1 MQAMVYLASAGAI
14 ISLFLC
20 AELAARYLRLADYIL
35 YYRDTEIGYAPQP
48 NSSGLLRRRNRWRFN
63 AMGLRSDTDAPA
75 DAEAIVLVGDSI
87 VEGGSNVDQDET
99 LAYHLA
105 RLAGR
110 RVHPVGGG
118 GWALENEFAFLRKS
132 PELLAAGTFIMV
144 TNSSDLCPINP
155 WSTQSTHPTRPPVS
169 HVAYLVR
176 RISWPYRRRLFRGP
190 GGEGA
195 KAMNGRGGASDW
207 AGSVAA
213 FLASFDGRLIWL
225 LYPSRSEA
233 ATAQAPCKALRPVIA
248 NRAEIID
255 LVREPVWGA
264 DCYHDDIHPNAR
276 GRMLLAELI
285 SAAVLAPD
293 AGNRSSGGG

>member
-132 PELLAAGTFIMV
+132 SRAARGGYLYHGDQQFRPVPYQSMVHPEHPSDQAAGVACGLSGPADKLAISQKT
-144 TNSSDLCPINP
+144 LP
-155 WSTQSTHPTRPPVS
+155 WSWR
-169 HVAYLVR
+169 
-176 RISWPYRRRLFRGP
+176 
-190 GGEGA
+190 
-195 KAMNGRGGASDW
+195 
-207 AGSVAA
+207 
-213 FLASFDGRLIWL
+213 
-225 LYPSRSEA
+225 
-233 ATAQAPCKALRPVIA
+233 
-248 NRAEIID
+248 
-255 LVREPVWGA
+255 
-264 DCYHDDIHPNAR
+264 R
-276 GRMLLAELI
+276 GREGYEW
-285 SAAVLAPD
+285 P
-293 AGNRSSGGG
+293 GRSK